1 MQEPSIQDLESYN
14 ELITDL
20 RLLKDTEKK
29 QKGLKIRNKRARA
42 REDQ

>member
-29 QKGLKIRNKRARA
+29 PKRS
-42 REDQ
+42 

>member
-20 RLLKDTEKK
+20 RLLKDTEKN